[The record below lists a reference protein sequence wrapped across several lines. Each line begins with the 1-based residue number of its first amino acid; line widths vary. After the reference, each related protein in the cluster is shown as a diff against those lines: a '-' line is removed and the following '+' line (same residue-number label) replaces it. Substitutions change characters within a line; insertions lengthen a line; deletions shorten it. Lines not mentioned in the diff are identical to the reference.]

1 MIVELY
7 IILFGII
14 AVVIYFARNLFI
26 GVSNDQ
32 KLIDKAAA
40 QREFTEKF
48 IALELE
54 KKVEKRLSDFRNR
67 DSIFEELDAELT
79 EIAGET
85 YERDFRFDPSIIRKC
100 GYISKDQYNNYWTKQ
115 LLLSKQGKFTADR
128 HLFLGFGEKAY
139 TSLKIC
145 QIIQR
150 NIRQFDPSFTLCKE
164 SSYRTGHMPINSPYG
179 RYVIPVCDFSSPFPN
194 ADINDY
200 LI

>member
-1 MIVELY
+1 MIIDLY

-14 AVVIYFARNLFI
+14 AFVIYSLRNLFK
-26 GVSNDQ
+26 GVAYNNQ
-32 KLIDKAAA
+32 IIDRAVA
-40 QREFTEKF
+40 QREFEEKF
-48 IALELE
+48 IDRELE
-54 KKVEKRLSDFRNR
+54 KKVTERLSDFRNR
-67 DSIFEELDAELT
+67 DSIFEELKDELT

-85 YERDFRFDPSIIRKC
+85 YDRDFCFNPNIIRKL
-100 GYISKDQYNNYWTKQ
+100 GYISKDQYVNYWTKQ
-115 LLLSKQGKFTADR
+115 LLLSKQGKFTNER
-128 HLFLGFGEKAY
+128 SLFLGFGEKAY